1 MPPAAILDIDG
12 TLVDTNYHHAIAW
25 YRAFRQHGIV
35 LPIWR
40 IHRHIGMGGDQL
52 VASLTSDDV
61 DESIGDDIR
70 GAEKALYM
78 ALIDEV
84 EAVSEAREFV
94 ADLKHRGHTV
104 VLASS
109 AKADEVEHYLD
120 LLDARGLADAWTTSA
135 DVEST
140 KPQPDLVRAAID
152 KAGSESDGAVMVGD
166 TPWDIEAARG
176 ADVPCV
182 AVITGGFSKAELEQA
197 GAAAGVGTGGGLGA
211 PRAGPPLGGWGG
223 GRSSW
228 GQRGHAHPR

>member
-1 MPPAAILDIDG
+1 VPPAAILDIDG

-35 LPIWR
+35 LPVWK
-40 IHRHIGMGGDQL
+40 IHTHIGMGGDQL
-52 VASLTSDDV
+52 VASLTSPEV

-70 GAEKALYM
+70 AAEKALYM
-78 ALIDEV
+78 ALINEV

-94 ADLKHRGHTV
+94 ADLKQRGHTV

-140 KPQPDLVRAAID
+140 KPQPDLVRAAME
-152 KAGSESDGAVMVGD
+152 KASTDDAVMVGD
-166 TPWDIEAARG
+166 TPWDIEAAKG
-176 ADVPCV
+176 ADVPTV
-182 AVITGGFSKAELEQA
+182 AVITGGFSRAELEAA
-197 GAAAGVGTGGGLGA
+197 GAVAVFESVAELRSHLDETPLAA
-211 PRAGPPLGGWGG
+211 
-223 GRSSW
+223 
-228 GQRGHAHPR
+228 